1 MTVDLYA
8 EVTALEE
15 RLLGTWTRRPG
26 LRAAWTPNAGE
37 FFAARTQAVAAA
49 CAAVADLS
57 GNDLGTAVMVALA
70 SAGKLKLWPPG
81 SPVMS
86 HEDLPDPIA
95 ALERWRDLRSLIALR
110 KGLQDALAGIET
122 GQRLSDARG
131 AILEALRASEAQSA
145 TPAYSD
151 AELMGLALTEVS
163 SRETGGHT
171 TGFDRIDTL
180 TGGLRP
186 GHVWVVGAPT
196 NWGKCVGPDTLVLRA
211 DGVAVVAREVRIG
224 DELMGPDSRPRR
236 VIGTTR
242 GCAEM
247 FRIVPRRGEPWECNA
262 DHILVVADS
271 ANGGAVTEISVADF
285 MQRAPSWRKTQKL
298 FHAAVEYPRHDPTPV
313 DPWMLGVWYGDGT
326 KCLHTVE
333 ITTPDS
339 EVVNGLIEQAELWG
353 LRVSQRWGAG
363 AWRCR
368 MAGEKG
374 HSNPLLSAIR
384 YVVGD
389 QERLPRAYTHGSR
402 DTRLQFLAG
411 WIDSDGHRK
420 CDRFCEIVT
429 QHETWAR
436 QLRLLC
442 RSLGLQAHI
451 YRKTNV
457 PGYESCVYWRLHIAG
472 DLSVIPT
479 RVGRKR
485 FPWKRSHK
493 DPNRVGFRVEPVG
506 MGEFCGWEL
515 DGDGL
520 FLLADFTVSHNSSLA
535 LAVLDHHQ
543 LNGRRALMVSCEDA
557 PELLATRLLCRRAR
571 LPGGAARD
579 GRLTESQLAAAEC
592 EVARAADRG
601 PAPVLIDGR
610 GRDCEHLAGD
620 IRAAA
625 RAHGVGLVLVDYLQC
640 ITTGRETQD
649 RRAEINHIARTLTD
663 AIKTSNCAGILLSQL
678 TGEDIRE
685 SRDVEHAAEV
695 VLIGRKDES
704 GLSLFVKKNKCGP
717 KDQVIQLEWEPLNG
731 SFKTDAFQYDG
742 FDNEWQADA

>member
-26 LRAAWTPNAGE
+26 LRGAWTPDARE

-49 CAAVADLS
+49 CAAVADLT

-81 SPVMS
+81 APVMS

-110 KGLQDALAGIET
+110 KGLQDALAGID
-122 GQRLSDARG
+122 GGKRLSDVRSSV
-131 AILEALRASEAQSA
+131 LDALRASESQSA

-163 SRETGGHT
+163 SRDTSGHT
-171 TGFDRIDTL
+171 TGFDGIDRI

-196 NWGKCVGPDTLVLRA
+196 NWGK
-211 DGVAVVAREVRIG
+211 
-224 DELMGPDSRPRR
+224 
-236 VIGTTR
+236 
-242 GCAEM
+242 
-247 FRIVPRRGEPWECNA
+247 
-262 DHILVVADS
+262 
-271 ANGGAVTEISVADF
+271 
-285 MQRAPSWRKTQKL
+285 
-298 FHAAVEYPRHDPTPV
+298 
-313 DPWMLGVWYGDGT
+313 
-326 KCLHTVE
+326 
-333 ITTPDS
+333 
-339 EVVNGLIEQAELWG
+339 
-353 LRVSQRWGAG
+353 
-363 AWRCR
+363 
-368 MAGEKG
+368 
-374 HSNPLLSAIR
+374 
-384 YVVGD
+384 
-389 QERLPRAYTHGSR
+389 
-402 DTRLQFLAG
+402 
-411 WIDSDGHRK
+411 
-420 CDRFCEIVT
+420 
-429 QHETWAR
+429 
-436 QLRLLC
+436 
-442 RSLGLQAHI
+442 
-451 YRKTNV
+451 
-457 PGYESCVYWRLHIAG
+457 
-472 DLSVIPT
+472 
-479 RVGRKR
+479 
-485 FPWKRSHK
+485 
-493 DPNRVGFRVEPVG
+493 
-506 MGEFCGWEL
+506 
-515 DGDGL
+515 
-520 FLLADFTVSHNSSLA
+520 SSLA

-579 GRLTESQLAAAEC
+579 GRLTETQLAMAESEVVRAAE
-592 EVARAADRG
+592 RG

-663 AIKTSNCAGILLSQL
+663 AIKTSDCSGILLSQL

-695 VLIGRKDES
+695 VLIGRKGEAN
-704 GLSLFVKKNKCGP
+704 GELSLFVKKNKCGP
-717 KDQVIQLEWEPLNG
+717 KDQVIELQWEPLNG
-731 SFKTDAFQYDG
+731 SFKTDCFDYDG
-742 FDNEWQADA
+742 FDNEWQGDHA